1 MNKQSLRYEKIANPV
16 LPDSLTSIILRS
28 LILEL
33 GNMILDKK
41 LPHFFFVR
49 LSLFLKFL
57 RNNKPDHKYE

>member
-57 RNNKPDHKYE
+57 RNNKPDNKYE

>member
-16 LPDSLTSIILRS
+16 LPDSLTSIILRN

>member
-16 LPDSLTSIILRS
+16 LPDSLTSIILRN

-41 LPHFFFVR
+41 LPHFFLVR

>member
-16 LPDSLTSIILRS
+16 LPDSLTSIILRK

-33 GNMILDKK
+33 GNMISDKK